1 MLSVNIFY
9 EKIIKVLIMNN
20 ELIKNLSIS
29 CNHSDETKRI
39 YRLALNKYS
48 EFFNQDLDDLLSEA
62 EEDENK
68 GIKWKRRRV
77 KTKLIEYRYHLLKK
91 YALNTVKKHMTA
103 IMKFYKFYDIE
114 LLPLPKINEKSIKK
128 PQPIYFKDLPDK
140 EVIREAIGVASPLMK
155 AVILFICSSGCGRAE
170 TLNLT
175 IGEYIDSLSE
185 YLPKRRMNIYEV
197 IDLISD
203 DNNIIPTFNIRRLKT
218 NKYYTTYCSY
228 EAVKA
233 INAYL
238 LTRTD
243 YLTDESKL
251 FKTHPQYLIDN
262 FQTIN
267 NQLGLGKVGRY
278 NRLRSHMLR
287 KFHASALYN
296 DGMSL
301 DKVNDL
307 QGKAKNKTDA
317 AYFMINPDDLKHEY
331 IKHLPA
337 VTINK
342 DIEKLSIKSP
352 EYMKMERENEEY
364 KEKLDKLT
372 SDIASIMKRLPEEA
386 K

>member
-29 CNHSDETKRI
+29 GNHSDETKRI
-39 YRLALNKYS
+39 YRLVLNKYS

-62 EEDENK
+62 EEDENN
-68 GIKWKRRRV
+68 GIKWKRHRV

-91 YALNTVKKHMTA
+91 YSLNTVKKHMTT

-203 DNNIIPTFNIRRLKT
+203 DNNEG
-218 NKYYTTYCSY
+218 S
-228 EAVKA
+228 E
-233 INAYL
+233 
-238 LTRTD
+238 
-243 YLTDESKL
+243 
-251 FKTHPQYLIDN
+251 
-262 FQTIN
+262 
-267 NQLGLGKVGRY
+267 
-278 NRLRSHMLR
+278 
-287 KFHASALYN
+287 
-296 DGMSL
+296 
-301 DKVNDL
+301 
-307 QGKAKNKTDA
+307 
-317 AYFMINPDDLKHEY
+317 
-331 IKHLPA
+331 
-337 VTINK
+337 
-342 DIEKLSIKSP
+342 
-352 EYMKMERENEEY
+352 
-364 KEKLDKLT
+364 
-372 SDIASIMKRLPEEA
+372 
-386 K
+386 